1 MRGGWGQPR
10 PRSRRYPEP
19 GGGGKGSP
27 RGPTRP
33 PPHPHDAARWLA
45 LSPLAL
51 AAALTARGASASKQ
65 WCRVDPVVRIDGE
78 VADIVLS
85 SYEEMEEAATGPARV
100 VVTVPRG
107 IEVEQLSEDE
117 GFGGHGYDVSF
128 EKFDDLKGT
137 EDALRVAVRVYAPA
151 TDGSL
156 PVRVD
161 FEPRRKGGRLGAGS
175 AEGTA
180 NGWVRLVAR

>member
-1 MRGGWGQPR
+1 VDQLG
-10 PRSRRYPEP
+10 RRL
-19 GGGGKGSP
+19 
-27 RGPTRP
+27 TR
-33 PPHPHDAARWLA
+33 HDAARWLA

-117 GFGGHGYDVSF
+117 GFGGHGYDVRF
-128 EKFDDLKGT
+128 ERFEDLKDTGG
-137 EDALRVAVRVYAPA
+137 ALRLRVAVYAPA
-151 TDGSL
+151 TDGSV
-156 PVRVD
+156 PVRLD
-161 FEPRRKGGRLGAGS
+161 FVPRRDGGRLQAV
-175 AEGTA
+175 TA
-180 NGWVRLVAR
+180 